1 MAPKRA
7 DELLLVLHDT
17 EKERA
22 HDGSLCFCVGIQDD
36 TRRMNFNSD
45 SVGRS
50 QSMIEMIIDEL
61 GEVASQTMGSPNRM
75 NVLSAA

>member
-50 QSMIEMIIDEL
+50 QSM
-61 GEVASQTMGSPNRM
+61 N
-75 NVLSAA
+75 NVLNIVALALWRRQSALVFP